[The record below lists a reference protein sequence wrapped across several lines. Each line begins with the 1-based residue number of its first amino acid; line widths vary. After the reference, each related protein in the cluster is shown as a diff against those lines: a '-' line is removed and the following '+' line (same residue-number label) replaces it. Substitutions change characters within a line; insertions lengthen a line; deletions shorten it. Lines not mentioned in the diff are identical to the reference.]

1 MTQITVNL
9 RVGSIQALYL
19 YSNVLYRSVHA
30 CLRRSGK
37 DMQKLKSKLTVK
49 YSGAKLLERG
59 VLLEI
64 DGLSPSQF
72 KNVQFEITPTDLN
85 GVFTVKGKF
94 MGIEMESIDID
105 IQDLLQKQYE
115 GCAVMDM
122 FGKAKINVNLL
133 IFLLNS
139 KFYGKS

>member
-1 MTQITVNL
+1 
-9 RVGSIQALYL
+9 
-19 YSNVLYRSVHA
+19 
-30 CLRRSGK
+30 
-37 DMQKLKSKLTVK
+37 MQKLKSKLTVK
-49 YSGAKLLERG
+49 YSGAKLMERG

-72 KNVQFEITPTDLN
+72 KNVQFEIAPTDHN
-85 GVFTVKGKF
+85 GVFSIKGKF
-94 MGIEMESIDID
+94 MGVEMDSIDVD

-115 GCAVMDM
+115 GCSIMDM
-122 FGKAKINVNLL
+122 FGKAKININLL

>member
-1 MTQITVNL
+1 
-9 RVGSIQALYL
+9 
-19 YSNVLYRSVHA
+19 
-30 CLRRSGK
+30 
-37 DMQKLKSKLTVK
+37 MQKLKSKLTVK

-64 DGLSPSQF
+64 DGLSRSQF
-72 KNVQFEITPTDLN
+72 KNVQFDITPTDHN
-85 GVFTVKGKF
+85 GVFTIRGKF
-94 MGIEMESIDID
+94 MGVEMESIDVD

-115 GCAVMDM
+115 GCAIMDM